1 MVAYTPDIEYVLPSM
16 LLLLTDLIWSHLKN
30 YEAISWAIPASVE
43 TPRASD
49 QTGLKR
55 SLWMPPLL
63 QISYISQTLSG
74 LTSWPFYKHSWDF
87 SVFKTSLYH
96 PICMY
101 FSHTQ
106 KRRKLPKQNPIY
118 PRTFAHK
125 TPWAWQHLG
134 FGQEHHSPP
143 SCENGQVITRFGFGY
158 FKCNFP
164 QIWNANSHVLQ
175 HSNFITCKG
184 REVPRYTQT
193 IKIK

>member
-16 LLLLTDLIWSHLKN
+16 LLLLTDLIWSNLKN

-49 QTGLKR
+49 QTVLKR

-106 KRRKLPKQNPIY
+106 KK
-118 PRTFAHK
+118 K
-125 TPWAWQHLG
+125 TPQAESDLSKDICPQNTMSMTASGLWAGAPLTAFLWERAG
-134 FGQEHHSPP
+134 HH
-143 SCENGQVITRFGFGY
+143 
-158 FKCNFP
+158 
-164 QIWNANSHVLQ
+164 
-175 HSNFITCKG
+175 
-184 REVPRYTQT
+184 
-193 IKIK
+193 